1 MRPLVIVPTYNERD
15 NLPVV
20 VAALLRIPH
29 VEVLVVDDGSPD
41 GTGDVADAL
50 GLQKRLPAVCSA
62 LGTNTFEDECRVKR
76 TACEGPLNGA
86 NLRLTFR
93 ILD

>member
-1 MRPLVIVPTYNERD
+1 MDADSIREYVEEEYIEPARARGERTFT
-15 NLPVV
+15 V
-20 VAALLRIPH
+20 R
-29 VEVLVVDDGSPD
+29 
-41 GTGDVADAL
+41 TGDVADAM
-50 GLQKRLPAVCSA
+50 GLQKRLPAVCTA
-62 LGTNTFEDECRVKR
+62 LGANKFEDDCGVKR